1 MRKTASVFILLLLFA
16 PLASA
21 KIVED
26 FNDGSLS
33 DGSGSDGQWSF
44 ITGTVGNSTT
54 VVTNVNYDGSPC
66 MYVKFVK
73 DSSNQWTYLLCSNL
87 TSSPNV
93 RNFSKYTAFSA
104 EVRGA
109 VKLLIKFRDSNGN
122 ETADVGTQVSQ
133 NSTGWSQLTWDISTL
148 DWRSAD
154 KTQINAIYFFP
165 EPGLSNSGE
174 FWMDNLELTPDAT
187 QYAVKNLIVDD
198 FNKGGDS
205 DKLGGTTVLWPDP
218 PADNR
223 KISSVFQ
230 RNIFDAEPGQVHGR
244 TGRSLQIW
252 YGDTAGGMSPYNDY
266 YGWYTKM
273 NGKNIANYHS
283 VSFWVNGAN
292 GGETFQF
299 AFKDTS
305 GSEPKVDI
313 KSYIMYKAGD
323 SGNGMVKNE
332 WRKVVIPF
340 SAFANVDFTSIDAYT
355 FTMYPNSSGMYFLD
369 DILLNSYGP
378 SMIQNFESGSGNRF
392 GGTQGSLDSG
402 TFSIDPTPKNGAY
415 SGKLMSNSAG
425 LVDDFDDGSNP
436 NLWGGGNTG
445 GWNNGGDVTT
455 VTYDGTTYYGSSGS
469 SLKLAF
475 TDGLNNG
482 DINTG
487 LVLGL
492 NGHSVASY
500 GYLRFMLRTSA
511 AGQKFM
517 VGLNDGTL
525 EPKLWISSYVTAGAA
540 WQQVTIPVADFVA
553 TSPTFNTSSVQSFTI
568 EFSTNIDAANTSGN
582 VFLDNLEFI
591 STTAWNGGWMTFNT
605 ENVSG
610 YSALNFFLKGA
621 AGGENLKVR
630 LQDNDSVG
638 ALHNSNQVF
647 VSTATTSWG
656 SISIPLAQFTGI
668 DLTRLNAIHM
678 ALEGNN
684 KTVYIDDLMFE
695 RAGVLSKPNDPTDL
709 RNNGIP
715 IASGSTLTT
724 RNLLTAAA
732 DSYLSNTA
740 MEGVRFEY
748 SDDGSVWNTIGV
760 DYDTDDT
767 QYSAGW
773 NASPFFNETG
783 YFIRA
788 IAQDVN
794 GNDSQS
800 LSVSGLSIE
809 KTDVFVYP
817 NPYYPNKGTGK
828 INFVNV
834 VTNAVLKVYTV
845 SGELVVT
852 LKDDGTQGDLI
863 ENDGMISWNG
873 KNRDGNVVASGIYLY
888 MVTKE
893 KSRVCSGKFVVIK

>member
-33 DGSGSDGQWSF
+33 DGSGTDGQWSF

-244 TGRSLQIW
+244 TGKSLQIW
-252 YGDTAGGMSPYNDY
+252 YGDTAGNMSPYNDY

-273 NGKNIANYHS
+273 NGKNIANYGS

-292 GGETFQF
+292 GNETFQF
-299 AFKDTS
+299 AFKDSS
-305 GSEPKVDI
+305 GREPKVDI
-313 KSYIMYKAGD
+313 KNYIMYKAGD
-323 SGNGMVKNE
+323 AGNGMAKNA

-340 SAFANVDFTSIDAYT
+340 SAFTNVDFTSIDAYT
-355 FTMYPNSSGMYFLD
+355 FTMYPNSSGMFFID
-369 DILLNSYGP
+369 DIVFNTYGP
-378 SMIQNFESGSGNRF
+378 AMIQNFESGSFSSSNGF
-392 GGTQGSLDSG
+392 GGSQGSLGSGSFMIDS
-402 TFSIDPTPKNGAY
+402 TAVNGAY
-415 SGKLMSNSAG
+415 GGKLSGDNSG
-425 LVDDFDDGSNP
+425 FVDDFNDGSDP
-436 NLWGGGNTG
+436 NIWGGNDTGNWTNGGNTIA
-445 GWNNGGDVTT
+445 VS
-455 VTYDGTTYYGSSGS
+455 YDGTTYYGSSGR
-469 SLKLAF
+469 SLKLAY
-475 TDGLNNG
+475 TDGVSNSTYPVNTGMILGLNN
-482 DINTG
+482 
-487 LVLGL
+487 
-492 NGHSVASY
+492 HSIADY
-500 GYLRFMLRTSA
+500 TQLRFMVKSTNA
-511 AGQKFM
+511 NQKFK
-517 VGLNDGTL
+517 VGLNDGSV
-525 EPKLWISSYVTAGAA
+525 EAKVWISSYMIAGTS
-540 WQQVTIPVADFVA
+540 WQQAIIPLSDFLLDK
-553 TSPTFNTSSVQSFTI
+553 PTFSKSSMSSFTI
-568 EFSTNIDAANTSGN
+568 EFSTDIDAVNTSGS
-582 VFLDNLEFI
+582 VYIDNLEFY
-591 STTAWNGGWMTFNT
+591 STSTWHGGWITLGGANL
-605 ENVSG
+605 SA
-610 YSALNFFLKGA
+610 YSALDFYLKGA
-621 AGGENLKVR
+621 DGTENLKVR
-630 LQDNDSVG
+630 LQDSSG
-638 ALHNSNQVF
+638 E
-647 VSTATTSWG
+647 STEVDISTMSTSWE
-656 SISIPLAQFTGI
+656 SKSIPLSAMAGVNKNSV
-668 DLTRLNAIHM
+668 NAIH
-678 ALEGNN
+678 LGINGSY
-684 KTVYIDDLMFE
+684 KTLYIDDLRFE
-695 RAGVLSKPNDPTDL
+695 RAGVLSKPSDPTDL